1 MDNNLG
7 KEEKRLMA
15 VDAIKGLA
23 IIMII
28 LTHVSTIPLDLKL
41 RIAYP
46 YTILPAV
53 PIFLICSGFLFLRSA
68 QDKRCKNNQKT
79 GGGTIDNIIFSWYD
93 KKNFLHRI
101 NRLLYAYL
109 VQWIVLL
116 SALFLIKGK
125 VLAAPDALIMF
136 LQGGRGPGA
145 YYVLIMFQFL
155 VIFPFLAYAFDRSPF
170 GTSIGCF
177 FFMLLWELVV
187 SECKISGDVYHI
199 LIFRVIPHIV
209 MGMLLYRYYKMF
221 GKTAIPVVCMLI
233 GAIYLAAIYYFGY
246 KQHLFA
252 RDATQGPIA
261 ALFSLG
267 VFWYTLKLEPFW
279 EKHKKMLSP
288 LCFFGKASWHIFLVQ
303 MVYYYFARM
312 IKFEQSLHNL
322 GIATIIDL
330 LITLTV
336 GCLFYSIENFLRNK
350 FTPEAKRN

>member
-1 MDNNLG
+1 MDKSAWE
-7 KEEKRLMA
+7 KEEKHLKA
-15 VDAIKGLA
+15 VDVIKGLA

-53 PIFLICSGFLFLRSA
+53 PIFLICSGFLYLRSE
-68 QDKRCKNNQKT
+68 QGKRCKNNQKI
-79 GGGTIDNIIFSWYD
+79 GGGTIDNIIYSWYD
-93 KKNFLHRI
+93 KTNFMRRI

-109 VQWIVLL
+109 VQWIILMG
-116 SALFLIKGK
+116 ALFLIKGK

-155 VIFPFLAYAFDRSPF
+155 VIFPFLAYAFEKSPF
-170 GTSIGCF
+170 GTSLGCF

-199 LIFRVIPHIV
+199 VIFRVIPHIV
-209 MGMLLYRYYKMF
+209 MGMLLFRYYKKA
-221 GKTAIPVVCMLI
+221 GNTAIPVVCMLI

-246 KQHLFA
+246 RQQLLA

-267 VFWYTLKLEPFW
+267 VVWYTLRLEPFW

-288 LCFFGKASWHIFLVQ
+288 LCFLGKASWHIFLVQ

-312 IKFEQSLHNL
+312 IKFEQSFHSL
-322 GIATIIDL
+322 GLAIVVDL
-330 LITLTV
+330 LITITV
-336 GCLFYSIENFLRNK
+336 GCLFYLLEKVVRNR
-350 FTPEAKRN
+350 F